1 MTRLQWPAERLWE
14 QLAPLAPGI
23 SVEVVAQTGSTNSDL
38 LERGR
43 RGDTSPCL
51 MVAEHQTAGRGRHGR
66 QWQSAPGDSLTFS
79 LGLPYAPKEWAGLSL
94 AVGVAVAEALH
105 QQIRLKWPNDLWLI
119 DDHGNGRKLGGI
131 LIETLALTAGEPSRY
146 AVIGIG
152 LNVGAQSVAPDQRN
166 LTAALQELDGHFTA
180 PAALAGIALPLWQAL
195 QGFEAE
201 GFRPFAGRFAARDLL
216 RGRTVQTTQ
225 TDVPQGVA
233 MGVDEH
239 GGLLVH
245 TAAGMRTI
253 ESGEVSVRPC

>member
-14 QLAPLAPGI
+14 QLSPLAPDV
-23 SVEVVAQTGSTNSDL
+23 SVEVVAQAGSTNTEL
-38 LERGR
+38 LDRAR

-51 MVAEHQTAGRGRHGR
+51 MVAELQTAGRGRHGR
-66 QWQSAPGDSLTFS
+66 AWQSAPGDSLTFS
-79 LGLPYAPKEWAGLSL
+79 LGLPYAPREWAGLSL

-105 QQIRLKWPNDLWLI
+105 GHVRLKWPNDLWLI

-131 LIETLALTAGEPSRY
+131 LIETVALPSGEPSRH

-152 LNVGAQSVAPDQRN
+152 LNIGPQSVPPDQRN
-166 LTAALQELDGHFTA
+166 LTAALQELEGQFTA
-180 PAALAGIALPLWQAL
+180 PVALARIALPLWQAL
-195 QGFEAE
+195 QLFEAE
-201 GFRPFAGRFAARDLL
+201 GFRPFADRFAARDLL
-216 RGRTVQTTQ
+216 HGRTVHTTQ
-225 TDVPQGVA
+225 PDVPQGVA

>member
-14 QLAPLAPGI
+14 QLSPLAPDV
-23 SVEVVAQTGSTNSDL
+23 SVEVVTQAGSTNTEL
-38 LERGR
+38 LDRAR

-66 QWQSAPGDSLTFS
+66 AWQSAPGDSLTFS
-79 LGLPYAPKEWAGLSL
+79 LGLPYAPREWAGLSL

-105 QQIRLKWPNDLWLI
+105 GHVRLKWPNDLWLI

-131 LIETLALTAGEPSRY
+131 LIETVALPSGEPSRH

-152 LNVGAQSVAPDQRN
+152 LNIGPQSVPPDQRN
-166 LTAALQELDGHFTA
+166 LTAALQELDGQFTA
-180 PAALAGIALPLWQAL
+180 PVALARIALPLWQAL
-195 QGFEAE
+195 QLFEAE
-201 GFRPFAGRFAARDLL
+201 GFRPFADRFAARDLL
-216 RGRTVQTTQ
+216 HGRTVHTTQ
-225 TDVPQGVA
+225 PDVPQGVA